1 MHGQY
6 AFERQAVVHD
16 REDGL
21 LDLARVLGTADQDL
35 AARAALLA
43 LCAERGCVEEERLR
57 LEVGQLRLT
66 RLDEER
72 LGKKGMPRRVAD
84 DPHADAMRGV
94 GPGEGVDDVDVALV
108 QMREDLRAQPL
119 EALLLDRRVDV
130 APPDPVL
137 GAGFADRKSTRL

>member
-35 AARAALLA
+35 AARGVKHDEGLAARSVLLG
-43 LCAERGCVEEERLR
+43 LRAERGSVEDERLR
-57 LEVGQLRLT
+57 LEIGQLRLA

-94 GPGEGVDDVDVALV
+94 GPGEG
-108 QMREDLRAQPL
+108 
-119 EALLLDRRVDV
+119 
-130 APPDPVL
+130 
-137 GAGFADRKSTRL
+137 